1 MHGVRTVNDIC
12 EITVTEGLRLDTN
25 ACIKITDESVLELR
39 QRLAKIEAE
48 RNEAREL
55 LANVFDRFACT
66 MCSHGKTGPD
76 CPCGF
81 HAAGAFLDRT
91 EDER

>member
-1 MHGVRTVNDIC
+1 MND
-12 EITVTEGLRLDTN
+12 EYLYITVKDGLSAHNDKLS
-25 ACIKITDESVLELR
+25 ITDESVLALR
-39 QRLAKIEAE
+39 HQLAKVEAE

-55 LANVFDRFACT
+55 LANIFDRFSCT

-81 HAAGAFLDRT
+81 HAVGEFLDRT
-91 EDER
+91 EDKR